1 MGVAE
6 RIKELVEERGVTY
19 TFISGK
25 TGIPVN
31 SISRTFL
38 GKRRLPADE
47 MVAICNAIGVDLPE
61 LNVNTQTARVQ
72 DSIQDSA

>member
-19 TFISGK
+19 TFISVK

-61 LNVNTQTARVQ
+61 LNVSTQTARTK
-72 DSIQDSA
+72 DTSQDSA